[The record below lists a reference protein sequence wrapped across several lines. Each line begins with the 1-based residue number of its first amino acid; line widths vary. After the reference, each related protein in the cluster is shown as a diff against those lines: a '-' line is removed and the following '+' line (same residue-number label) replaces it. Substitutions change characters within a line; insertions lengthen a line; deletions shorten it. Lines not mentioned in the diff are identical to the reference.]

1 MYDRRSPVCAVAYPH
16 FWARGLPLVRAIQTM
31 QSQQREL
38 SPCYAHQRNI
48 RRARFFAFKSK
59 RELFCFVLLCEIHME
74 NPVRTNPPLPSA
86 YPESA
91 LNKASSGAHAAVDSI
106 AGAADEAA
114 RKAKPA
120 IDQFAAIAHQ
130 AVDKAA
136 NAATPAAEWLNR
148 QGEDLTA
155 AQKQLVSDATKYI
168 SANPLKSVAI
178 ALAAGFVISRI
189 VR

>member
-1 MYDRRSPVCAVAYPH
+1 MAGLCGAEHSIGLGL
-16 FWARGLPLVRAIQTM
+16 GLPCRSDHATASLRTLTLL
-31 QSQQREL
+31 RGPTKTFGGPFL
-38 SPCYAHQRNI
+38 RNQ
-48 RRARFFAFKSK
+48 SK
-59 RELFCFVLLCEIHME
+59 RELFCFVPLCEVHME
-74 NPVRTNPPLPSA
+74 NPVRTNPPLPSG

-120 IDQFAAIAHQ
+120 IDQVAAIAHQ

-136 NAATPAAEWLNR
+136 NAAAPAADWLSR
-148 QGEDLTA
+148 QGEDLAA
-155 AQKQLVSDATKYI
+155 AQKQLVSDTAKYI
-168 SANPLKSVAI
+168 SANPMKSVAI